1 MGEKGHLTFE
11 KRALSI
17 RRGCVRTPRT
27 PKVRHCSPLD
37 KIRLNINMMIRV
49 NVNKL
54 RLTT

>member
-1 MGEKGHLTFE
+1 MKKELLAFGGGASAPH
-11 KRALSI
+11 AH
-17 RRGCVRTPRT
+17 

-37 KIRLNINMMIRV
+37 KIRLNINMIRV